1 MRYRLL
7 SQKAQRQLHIIK
19 IFYDPEIKAVSTR
32 QLAKMIGCS
41 LSILLKDLEEIE
53 TLYDQELTLKR
64 EEGQVY
70 IVIHT
75 DYTYGYFFQSYAHAC
90 SEFMILDTLFKR
102 QINTMDEAAEIFYMS
117 RTSFSRAIQRINN
130 FFTDLEIPAQ
140 ITKSPLKLDM
150 SETVYRTYYPLFLD
164 IYYSVDEWLCKDVT
178 YQEVLDFFLK
188 VSDHSNFI
196 EFYMKNPFIYL
207 RLAINMQRTFEGS
220 LVAKGEWAV
229 SDTKLEH
236 ILKNIPE
243 DKRQITIGGRSY
255 TIDKPLLYQLSA
267 GIVDDHI
274 ILYPQCLKQ
283 AYFPQIA
290 YFNRLKALYQQLK
303 HLSISYQLISIT
315 DEQLQLISIIIH
327 NYCFMNRIVREYFS
341 DFNVFSI
348 ADYRKMIMDLNDDFV
363 SELEACI
370 YEFIEPFKI
379 QGPSYGQLCFTVLTV
394 WTYLINDLK
403 AGKPRYKALISTENY
418 YFDRAYADY
427 LNGQFCNSIK
437 FYNTD
442 QPWNWVDAQKL
453 DYDLYLISHKI
464 PCDHKESS
472 LIITNLSTKQ
482 VVEWVKSKVQL
493 LDEQNKMGE
502 LRIGDS

>member
-19 IFYDPEIKAVSTR
+19 IFYDPEVKAVSTR

-64 EEGQVY
+64 EDGQVY

-117 RTSFSRAIQRINN
+117 RTSLSRAIQRINK
-130 FFTDLEIPAQ
+130 FFTDLEIPAR

-220 LVAKGEWAV
+220 LVAKGEWPV

-243 DKRQITIGGRSY
+243 DKR
-255 TIDKPLLYQLSA
+255 
-267 GIVDDHI
+267 
-274 ILYPQCLKQ
+274 
-283 AYFPQIA
+283 
-290 YFNRLKALYQQLK
+290 
-303 HLSISYQLISIT
+303 
-315 DEQLQLISIIIH
+315 
-327 NYCFMNRIVREYFS
+327 
-341 DFNVFSI
+341 
-348 ADYRKMIMDLNDDFV
+348 
-363 SELEACI
+363 
-370 YEFIEPFKI
+370 
-379 QGPSYGQLCFTVLTV
+379 
-394 WTYLINDLK
+394 
-403 AGKPRYKALISTENY
+403 
-418 YFDRAYADY
+418 
-427 LNGQFCNSIK
+427 
-437 FYNTD
+437 
-442 QPWNWVDAQKL
+442 
-453 DYDLYLISHKI
+453 
-464 PCDHKESS
+464 
-472 LIITNLSTKQ
+472 
-482 VVEWVKSKVQL
+482 
-493 LDEQNKMGE
+493 
-502 LRIGDS
+502 